1 MLIFIFFKGYIDWCI
16 EVISQ
21 MYTTVHSKLVPF
33 ASAKINNKNSDASD
47 RLGLSEKTCASIPF
61 LHQEKNLIIS

>member
-1 MLIFIFFKGYIDWCI
+1 
-16 EVISQ
+16 

>member
-1 MLIFIFFKGYIDWCI
+1 MNEQHRDIENTHFFLKGYIDCCI

-21 MYTTVHSKLVPF
+21 TYTTAHSKLVPF

-47 RLGLSEKTCASIPF
+47 RLGLSEKT
-61 LHQEKNLIIS
+61 